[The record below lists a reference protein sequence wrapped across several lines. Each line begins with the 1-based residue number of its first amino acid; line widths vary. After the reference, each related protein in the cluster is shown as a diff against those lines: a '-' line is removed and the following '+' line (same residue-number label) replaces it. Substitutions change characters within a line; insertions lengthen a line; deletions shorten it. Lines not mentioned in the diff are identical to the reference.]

1 MMRKTAMMLSALL
14 LAASPAAAGPGTD
27 GGRSPASSF
36 TERCGGCHGLQGV
49 SVPDRVPS
57 LRRTVGYY
65 LCTPEGRDYAIR
77 LPNVAFSQ
85 LSDRD
90 LADMM
95 NYVMFTLGE
104 GSAPAGARPYGAAEV
119 GRLRR
124 QPLAATDLLEQRRA
138 VVTGIN
144 AACEGAK
151 ALWNYQFAAEKRAN
165 LGAHP

>member
-1 MMRKTAMMLSALL
+1 MRIPAMILSGTLL
-14 LAASPAAAGPGTD
+14 MAASGMGVAVADT
-27 GGRSPASSF
+27 GRSPASAF

-57 LRRTVGYY
+57 LRQTVGYY
-65 LCTPEGRDYAIR
+65 LCTPQGRDYAIR
-77 LPNVAFSQ
+77 LPNVAFSR
-85 LSDRD
+85 LSDRE

-104 GSAPAGARPYGAAEV
+104 GSAPANARPYAAAEV

-138 VVTGIN
+138 VVTGIT
-144 AACEGAK
+144 AACEGGK
-151 ALWNYQFAAEKRAN
+151 ALWNYQIAAEKRAN
-165 LGAHP
+165 PGAHP